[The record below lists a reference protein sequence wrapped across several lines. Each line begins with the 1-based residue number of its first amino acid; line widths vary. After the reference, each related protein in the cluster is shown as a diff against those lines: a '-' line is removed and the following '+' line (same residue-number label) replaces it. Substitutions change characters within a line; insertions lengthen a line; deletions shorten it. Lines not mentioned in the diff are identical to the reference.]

1 MQLNSYTT
9 YIYIYI
15 YMHADADVNSA
26 FYVYA
31 QKSVKITKV
40 HKEVS
45 WHYFCLAR
53 RKKWKLH

>member
-9 YIYIYI
+9 HI

-53 RKKWKLH
+53 CKKWKLH

>member
-53 RKKWKLH
+53 CKKWKLH